1 MIMYQLV
8 RRVHLFTGLGLLLFV
23 LMYFF
28 TGYVIIHGKW
38 FGQSESK
45 TSVRTET
52 MEAPPGLS
60 EEGMSIHL
68 QERFDLRGQ
77 RGAVNHRPD
86 GSARFTFGRPGTAIE
101 ALVAPG
107 GRQVTITE
115 RKFDFRGTANGF
127 HRLRGYR
134 GGAFYLG
141 WTVLYDLASAALI
154 LFAITGIF
162 LWYKSTARR
171 WPGLL
176 CLAASFGF
184 TASMVIYLLVRR

>member
-1 MIMYQLV
+1 MYQLV

-38 FGQSESK
+38 FGQSEPK
-45 TSVRTET
+45 TSARTEPL
-52 MEAPPGLS
+52 EAPSGLS
-60 EEGMSIHL
+60 DEGMSHYL

-77 RGAVNHRPD
+77 PGAVNHRPD

-101 ALVAPG
+101 VVVAAG
-107 GRQVTITE
+107 GRQVAITE
-115 RKFDFRGTANGF
+115 KKFPFRGTANGF

-134 GGAFYLG
+134 GGPFYVA
-141 WTVLYDLASAALI
+141 WAVLYDLASAALI

-171 WPGLL
+171 WPGLV

-184 TASMVIYLLVRR
+184 TASMVIYLLVRQ